1 MAVCQ
6 SACGSAGITANT
18 QIAATAIPY
27 PLENQT
33 KFKPE
38 QSTNKTK

>member
-1 MAVCQ
+1 MVEIKNVCPI
-6 SACGSAGITANT
+6 AYNT

-38 QSTNKTK
+38 QPTNKTK